1 MAVLQ
6 SPELQRMWEERERLI
21 MRVNAL
27 ENSNEELQRA
37 NALLEKEA
45 ARQSRDWKKRL
56 LDCRSLKEHAEEYA
70 YEQEQRHSALLA
82 RATAEVEA
90 ARRERDYWQMRHGLL
105 EEALQERETELQQQA
120 VSYINSSFFL
130 AEMSGYAHLSPPL
143 LKYDYWSAR
152 FFVLQLVH
160 QRIIQIERVG

>member
-6 SPELQRMWEERERLI
+6 SPDSVLQRMWEERERLI

-27 ENSNEELQRA
+27 EHANEELLRA
-37 NALLEKEA
+37 NDLLQKEA

-56 LDCRSLKEHAEEYA
+56 LDCRSLKEHAEECA

-90 ARRERDYWQMRHGLL
+90 TRRERDYWQMRHGL
-105 EEALQERETELQQQA
+105 
-120 VSYINSSFFL
+120 
-130 AEMSGYAHLSPPL
+130 
-143 LKYDYWSAR
+143 
-152 FFVLQLVH
+152 
-160 QRIIQIERVG
+160 